1 MTTHNS
7 QHRREL
13 LRNMVWG
20 LGSGP
25 IPPPIQEYY
34 HLTSK
39 ELPEQSEETG
49 LRESQIWSKVTEP
62 SSAGLATCTCSQV
75 AACP

>member
-1 MTTHNS
+1 MTTHIPQN
-7 QHRREL
+7 RREP
-13 LRNMVWG
+13 LRNMAWG

-25 IPPPIQEYY
+25 IPPPIQKYY

-39 ELPEQSEETG
+39 ELPEQSLKTG
-49 LRESQIWSKVTEP
+49 LRECQSWSKVTEP
-62 SSAGLATCTCSQV
+62 SSAGLATRTCSQV